1 MRPPLLATPLATLL
15 ARRAGDLRLV
25 RQLVVAIELELTWHG
40 ELNLRFPGLAI
51 SLDVR
56 AELLLLF
63 GWHAGG
69 DDADSPCASAT
80 CALLST

>member
-1 MRPPLLATPLATLL
+1 MVVVIGVVVVIGALALLAVEDRELTRIALVTLAFS
-15 ARRAGDLRLV
+15 RDQFAGDAV
-25 RQLVVAIELELTWHG
+25 R
-40 ELNLRFPGLAI
+40 PI

-69 DDADSPCASAT
+69 DDADSPCASVT
-80 CALLST
+80 CAVLST